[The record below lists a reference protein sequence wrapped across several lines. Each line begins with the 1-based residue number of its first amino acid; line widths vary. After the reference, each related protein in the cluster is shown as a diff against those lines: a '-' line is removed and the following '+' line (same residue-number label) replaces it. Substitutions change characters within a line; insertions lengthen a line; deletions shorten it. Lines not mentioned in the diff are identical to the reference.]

1 MTYVVDVL
9 CPNKLHAG
17 LQVRFTCRNSFFK
30 QAKRVLAEVELVH
43 DLVEAG
49 LNLGAQHIVSGS
61 DSIIAKD
68 HLLRAPVRSCSI
80 GQWRPAID
88 WFGINPYASSLGSC
102 SILSLSDT
110 FSS

>member
-17 LQVRFTCRNSFFK
+17 LQVRFTCRNSLLK
-30 QAKRVLAEVELVH
+30 QAKCVLAEVELVH

-49 LNLGAQHIVSGS
+49 LNFGAKHIVSGT

-68 HLLRAPVRSCSI
+68 HFLRATVRGCSI
-80 GQWRPAID
+80 G
-88 WFGINPYASSLGSC
+88 
-102 SILSLSDT
+102 
-110 FSS
+110 